1 MRISVR
7 RTKKKCGFKKRT
19 SSMKIIMK
27 TTWRKK
33 RMNGRM
39 KMTQWRESRLMKKN
53 INKKLWEYSDL
64 RKANFQS

>member
-1 MRISVR
+1 
-7 RTKKKCGFKKRT
+7 
-19 SSMKIIMK
+19 MKIIMK